1 MKPCGRR
8 PWRDLPFMQND
19 LAIAVVAIVFTALS
33 AGILYWVMSRRNE
46 PIQPTVVPA
55 EQSLGVNHD
64 EDRLLFGRPEA
75 PLVEFEPIQLVPDSK
90 SLGSNAHLT
99 AVIGPLIELIP
110 KTKEMVSPAMR
121 VVFSKEVM
129 RGLKDGTLELTKD
142 GAGDFLAVARKVD
155 SKDFFQH
162 GRLLKGGVKVATLA
176 SASLQIATL
185 ITAQAHLA
193 EIKASLKNI
202 EDRLEKIAFFQRE
215 EKRAQL
221 RGAVQLLQQYSR
233 AIARGD
239 LTEQEAQA
247 IITKLEDIEETCLS
261 IAELGKGLLEKE
273 KEALT
278 EIRTRE
284 ITDPKRTV
292 ADGKQWTDNCRELIE
307 LITMSHSCRI
317 LGAYVKSTLEGGTGL
332 VNERIADSRMR
343 VDAVLELFT
352 NTKDGYS
359 SHLVRPLEETQK
371 NWFLHPFGW
380 DPFGRKEHVPE
391 ALANFQESQT
401 KASKI
406 VEGFALEATQ
416 VLKVVVQQEEMAQK
430 GFEMIVRSSESG
442 AVEVVK
448 VSTT

>member
-1 MKPCGRR
+1 MEH
-8 PWRDLPFMQND
+8 DLEF
-19 LAIAVVAIVFTALS
+19 AAVAVVITALCG
-33 AGILYWVMSRRNE
+33 GILYWVTNSRKQSIHSSTDSTESIPTACHNE
-46 PIQPTVVPA
+46 
-55 EQSLGVNHD
+55 EK
-64 EDRLLFGRPEA
+64 LLVERPEA
-75 PLVEFEPIQLVPDSK
+75 PLVEFEPIHLPVDAK

-99 AVIGPLIELIP
+99 AAIAPMMQLIP

-121 VVFSKEVM
+121 IVFSKEVM
-129 RGLKDGTLELTKD
+129 KGFKDGTLELTKD
-142 GAGDFLAVARKVD
+142 GTGDFLAVARKID
-155 SKDFFQH
+155 SKEFFQH
-162 GRLLKGGVKVATLA
+162 GRLLRGGVKVATLA

-202 EDRLEKIAFFQRE
+202 EDRLEQIAFFQRE

-239 LTEQEAQA
+239 LTEQETQA

-273 KEALT
+273 KKALT

-284 ITDPKRTV
+284 IMDPEGTV
-292 ADGKQWTDNCRELIE
+292 AEGKKWTDNCREFIE
-307 LITMSHSCRI
+307 LITMSHSCRV

-343 VDAVLELFT
+343 VDAALHLFT
-352 NTKDGYS
+352 NTKDEYS

-371 NWFLHPFGW
+371 NWFLHPWGW
-380 DPFGRKEHVPE
+380 DPFRRKKRVPE
-391 ALANFQESQT
+391 ALGNFQESRT
-401 KASKI
+401 KASEI
-406 VEGFALEATQ
+406 VEGFSLETTQ
-416 VLKVVVQQEEMAQK
+416 IMKVVVQQETMAQQ
-430 GFEMIVRSSESG
+430 GFEIVVRSSESG
-442 AVEVVK
+442 AVEVIN
-448 VSTT
+448 VSSARPRLS